1 MKLDEIQMR
10 YSITTN
16 DLGEIKTEL
25 RRKLK
30 ESHPDNNSDF
40 NSEYF
45 NQLKEDFDYVEKLLK
60 VSEFNETLV
69 PVNEIIKTLAEVL
82 QVPAKE
88 ENNQKE
94 KLEIE
99 LSANVQNQISQ
110 IKKRRRVSK
119 YSSASLLAIITFL
132 WMFPDQVISHPL
144 MGLFFGHIEAAEY
157 ALFITGIWFCILMLT
172 IGFWLK
178 VAQEE
183 RIEKEIVDRVK
194 LESVQNRIFMKFLD
208 SILPEKQFTKLDF
221 MKYLSNGI
229 NIVDKMKM
237 KLSFVSRFHLQEEVI
252 QNMADII
259 LLRAKEYEI
268 IKAVK
273 PHGLIECYE
282 IISQDE

>member
-1 MKLDEIQMR
+1 MKLDEVQKR
-10 YSITTN
+10 YNITTN
-16 DLGEIKTEL
+16 DLREIKIEL
-25 RRKLK
+25 KRKLK
-30 ESHPDNNSDF
+30 ESHPDNNGDF
-40 NSEYF
+40 DSEYF
-45 NQLKEDFDYVEKLLK
+45 SQLKEDFDYVEKLLK
-60 VSEFNETLV
+60 VSESNETLV
-69 PVNEIIKTLAEVL
+69 PINEIIKTLTEVL

-88 ENNQKE
+88 ENSQKE

-99 LSANVQNQISQ
+99 LSENVQHQISE

-132 WMFPDQVISHPL
+132 WMFPNQVIAHPL
-144 MGLFFGHIEAAEY
+144 MGLFFGRIEAAEY
-157 ALFITGIWFCILMLT
+157 AIIITWIWFNILLIT
-172 IGFWLK
+172 IVFWLK
-178 VAQEE
+178 AVREE

-194 LESVQNRIFMKFLD
+194 LESVQNKIFMKFMD

-229 NIVDKMKM
+229 NIVDKMNM
-237 KLSFVSRFHLQEEVI
+237 RASLVRRFHLQEEVI